1 MGLRGPGAKPVGG
14 RKRRRSPRKATLS
27 RAEQVCRF
35 IQRLKIT
42 AGMHAGRRF
51 KLRPWQIEIIEALYA
66 TDSDGRRVKRSAL
79 ICLPRKSGKT
89 TLSAALALAHLLG
102 PEAER
107 RGQIVS
113 AAADRAQAAIL
124 YNEMRAMILANP
136 RLADRVVI
144 RDFNKTIEDTVSGS
158 VYTALSA
165 DARKA
170 HGLSPSFTV
179 MDEIAQWPGRDL
191 YDALVS
197 GGGARLEPLFVTI
210 STKSPDENS
219 VMSELVR
226 YAEQVLDGTVED
238 PSFHATIYA
247 AKADDDAF
255 DREVWHRVNPAL
267 GDFRSL
273 PEFEVA
279 AEQAQRVP
287 GRRPAFELLYL
298 NRAIDAESSFL
309 ARGDWNACAAE
320 IDVAALR
327 GERCYLGL
335 DLSATTDLTGLAAW
349 FPETGDLL
357 TWCWLPADGLAEAE
371 DRDHAPYA
379 QWAREGHLLT
389 TPGRS
394 IDRAYIMSQLGELVA
409 EFKVQAMFADRWR
422 LDEIERLLVDEGIK
436 LKVIEHGMGW
446 RDMGPALDAFEAVV
460 LSKRLRHPNHPPLTM
475 CVAAATV
482 LTDPA
487 GNRKLSKAHTYA
499 RIDVLVA
506 AVMAVGGAARVPAK
520 RDSVYRTRGLLT
532 LPGPGP
538 GNP

>member
-1 MGLRGPGAKPVGG
+1 
-14 RKRRRSPRKATLS
+14 
-27 RAEQVCRF
+27 
-35 IQRLKIT
+35 
-42 AGMHAGRRF
+42 MHAGRRF
-51 KLRPWQIEIIEALYA
+51 KLRPWQREIIEALYA
-66 TDSDGRRVKRSAL
+66 TNSDGRRVKRSAL
-79 ICLPRKSGKT
+79 ISLPRKCGKT
-89 TLSAALALAHLLG
+89 TLSAALALAHLVG

-124 YNEMRAMILANP
+124 YNEMRAMIMANP

-158 VYTALSA
+158 IYTALSA

-170 HGLSPSFTV
+170 HGLSPSFCV
-179 MDEIAQWPGRDL
+179 MDELAQWPGRDL

-197 GGGARLEPLFVTI
+197 GGGARLEPMFVTI

-226 YAEQVLDGTVED
+226 YAEQVLDGTIED
-238 PSFHATIYA
+238 PSFHGTIFA
-247 AKADDDAF
+247 AGADDDAF

-273 PEFEVA
+273 QEFEVA

-309 ARGDWNACAAE
+309 ARADWQACASE
-320 IDVAALR
+320 IDVTALR
-327 GERCYLGL
+327 GERCFLGL

-357 TWCWLPADGLAEAE
+357 TWCWLPAEGLGEAE
-371 DRDHAPYA
+371 SRDHAPYT
-379 QWAREGHLLT
+379 QWSREGHLLT

-394 IDRAYIMSQLGELVA
+394 IDRAYIVAQLGELIA

-422 LDEIERLLVDEGIK
+422 LDEIERLLGDEGIK
-436 LKVIEHGMGW
+436 LKVVEHGQGW
-446 RDMGPALDAFEAVV
+446 RDMAPALDAFEAAV
-460 LSKRLRHPNHPPLTM
+460 LSKRLRHPNHPPCTM

-487 GNRKLSKAHTYA
+487 GNRKLTKNSSYG
-499 RIDVLVA
+499 RIDVLIA

-520 RDSVYRTRGLLT
+520 RESVYKTRGLLT
-532 LPGPGP
+532 LPG
-538 GNP
+538 NP

>member
-1 MGLRGPGAKPVGG
+1 MGLRGPGAKPTG
-14 RKRRRSPRKATLS
+14 RRKHRRSPRKSNVS
-27 RAEQVCRF
+27 RADRLCRF
-35 IQRLKIT
+35 IERLKIT
-42 AGMHAGRRF
+42 AGMHAGRKF
-51 KLRPWQIEIIEALYA
+51 KLRPWQRKIIEALYA
-66 TDSDGRRVKRSAL
+66 TNRDGRRVKRSAL
-79 ICLPRKSGKT
+79 ICLPRKNGKT

-136 RLADRVVI
+136 RLADRVTI
-144 RDFNKTIEDTVSGS
+144 RDFNKTIEDTVTGS

-170 HGLSPSFTV
+170 HGLSPSFAV
-179 MDEIAQWPGRDL
+179 LDELAQWPNRDL

-226 YAEQVLDGTVED
+226 YAEQILDGTIAD

-247 AKADDDAF
+247 AKANDDAF

-273 PEFEVA
+273 PEFEVT

-298 NRAIDAESSFL
+298 NRAIDSESAFL
-309 ARGDWNACAAE
+309 ARGDWMACAA
-320 IDVAALR
+320 DVDVTALR

-371 DRDHAPYA
+371 SRDHAPYA

-394 IDRAYIMSQLGELVA
+394 IDRAYIVSQIGELVA

-422 LDEIERLLVDEGIK
+422 LDEVERLLADEGVK
-436 LKVIEHGMGW
+436 LKVIEHGQGW
-446 RDMGPALDAFEAVV
+446 RDMGPSLDAFEAAV

-482 LTDPA
+482 MTDPA
-487 GNRKLSKAHTYA
+487 GNRKISKAHTYA
-499 RIDVLVA
+499 RVDILVA
-506 AVMAVGGAARVPAK
+506 AVMAVGGAARAPAK
-520 RDSVYRTRGLLT
+520 RRSVYASRGLLT
-532 LPGPGP
+532 LPG
-538 GNP
+538 NP